1 MKTILYLALGL
12 LLFGSCSYY
21 TQPKYTKVENIVMLS
36 PGMDK
41 QSVSSTLGIDPYDV
55 YTIQKDGSSIFL
67 YHYKHRQRELNTINN
82 YNEKGL
88 TEEKGEP
95 KYLKPSR
102 LFVMFD
108 KDGKLNS
115 VWSDEG
121 TDNALRLIQ
130 IDQQARRF
138 YSTQSNPAA
147 LNDSLL
153 FVYTGSHIKKE
164 PESKLKK
171 SGKGGA
177 VAAFI
182 ILGLVIAVAI
192 ISAGEK

>member
-1 MKTILYLALGL
+1 MKQL
-12 LLFGSCSYY
+12 LLLTAVALLFASCSFYV
-21 TQPKYTKVENIVMLS
+21 QPKYTKVESIVRLT

-41 QSVSSTLGIDPYDV
+41 QTVSSTLGIDPYDV
-55 YTIQKDGSSIFL
+55 YTIQKDGSTIFM
-67 YHYKHRQRELNTINN
+67 YHYKHRQRELNSINN
-82 YNEKGL
+82 DNEKGL
-88 TEEKGEP
+88 TEEKGSP

-108 KDGKLNS
+108 KEGKLNS

-177 VAAFI
+177 IAAFI
-182 ILGLVIAVAI
+182 ILGLVTIAAV
-192 ISAGEK
+192 ISADGK